1 MKEFSMLPHLKN
13 PPNWFTSASIFC
25 GLYSI
30 TLAAEAS
37 PNDTAAL
44 YGAAIAIVFA
54 GLFDMLD
61 GRVAR
66 MTKTASEFGIQYD
79 SLADVMSFGLAPAF
93 LLYRWGL
100 SGLGIPGLVIAFI
113 YMTAGAMRLA
123 RFNIITRQ
131 MSNKWSL
138 GLTITESGGTVA
150 ALVILFHR
158 LELGAVQPLL
168 AAALALLLSFLM
180 VSTIPF
186 RTFKD
191 MRLTPRS
198 RAVIGLI
205 LLSSALIISIYRDF
219 AVLLVFLP
227 STHILSGLVEEVLFS
242 KQRRLEEQQALM
254 LEQVTGKEVTVGA
267 FEDEDEEEE
276 A

>member
-37 PNDTAAL
+37 PTDTAAL
-44 YGAAIAIVFA
+44 YGAAVAIVFA

-100 SGLGIPGLVIAFI
+100 SGLGIPGLIIAFV

-158 LELGAVQPLL
+158 LELGAVNEYF
-168 AAALALLLSFLM
+168 AAGLALTLSCLM
-180 VSTIPF
+180 VSTIRF
-186 RTFKD
+186 RTFKELR
-191 MRLTPRS
+191 MTPRS
-198 RAVIGLI
+198 RAVIGLV
-205 LLSSALIISIYRDF
+205 LLSSALIVSIYRDF

-227 STHILSGLVEEVLFS
+227 SVHILSGLVEEALFS
-242 KQRRLEEQQALM
+242 KQRQLEEEQALM
-254 LEQVTGKEVTVGA
+254 LEQVAGKDVAVHR
-267 FEDEDEEEE
+267 FEEEE
-276 A
+276 EDDEA